1 MTILV
6 AVDEKQESVSLLK
19 TAHDLATAYGE
30 TLAVLH
36 VIPEDDAESNLN
48 EVQEIDEFEDTSIST
63 QENRAKQI
71 ALEMAENS
79 LEEFDSS
86 EVTAKGRIGQPVESV
101 LSVADE
107 IDARYIVIGGRKRS
121 PTGKAVFGSVTQSI
135 LLSAD
140 RPVVTVIGQ
149 E

>member
-1 MTILV
+1 VTILV